1 MSQRNFRLLSLFN
14 FLSDFRL
21 FSGILI
27 LYFVQETGSFALGM
41 SIFSVAMI
49 ASAVFEVPT
58 GIFSDRIGRKK
69 TFICASLASVTAMT
83 LYAIGSSYWI
93 LLAGA
98 ILEGLQRAFNSG
110 NDSAFLHDSLA
121 SESKTQYFAEF
132 QGKVS
137 SMFALALMI
146 ASLLGSVILLMGGSF
161 ELLMWLSIVPQV
173 AAFAVSLRFIEPK
186 VFSKG
191 ETNIY
196 SHFWEA
202 LSLFIKNPKLRWLS
216 IADSMRF
223 AFGEA
228 AFLFRDAFIVLF
240 WPVWAVGLSK
250 TLSFGG
256 SFLSFYFAGKVI
268 KRIKALNSLIGEILV
283 NRVLNLTALIFPSV
297 LSPLLLSLTSLTFG
311 VATTSMR
318 ALMQKEFTDKQRA
331 TMGSLGS
338 FMNSIVFAIFAYLIG
353 FIGDAYGPITALFII
368 QILLLLPLLL
378 YYQIFKHDNK
388 VVV

>member
-1 MSQRNFRLLSLFN
+1 MPAKNIRLLSLFN

-21 FSGILI
+21 FSGILV
-27 LYFVQETGSFALGM
+27 LYFAQVTGSYALGM
-41 SIFSVAMI
+41 SIFSVSMI

-93 LLAGA
+93 LFAGA
-98 ILEGLQRAFNSG
+98 IFEGLQRAFNSG

-121 SESKTQYFAEF
+121 SKGKTEHFAEF
-132 QGKVS
+132 QGKAS
-137 SMFALALMI
+137 SMFALALMT
-146 ASLLGSVILLMGGSF
+146 ASLLGSAILLLGGSF
-161 ELLMWLSIVPQV
+161 RLLMWLSVIPQI
-173 AAFAVSLRFIEPK
+173 AAFAISLRFIEPK
-186 VFSKG
+186 VFTKG
-191 ETNIY
+191 ESNIY

-216 IADSMRF
+216 IADAMRF

-268 KRIKALNSLIGEILV
+268 KRVKALNALTGEILV

-297 LSPLLLSLTSLTFG
+297 LSPLLLSMTSLTFG

-338 FMNSIVFAIFAYLIG
+338 FLNSIAFGVLAY
-353 FIGDAYGPITALFII
+353 FIGWVGDVYGPITALFLV
-368 QILLLLPLLL
+368 QILRLLPLFF
-378 YYQIFKHDNK
+378 YWRIFKHDSS
-388 VVV
+388 